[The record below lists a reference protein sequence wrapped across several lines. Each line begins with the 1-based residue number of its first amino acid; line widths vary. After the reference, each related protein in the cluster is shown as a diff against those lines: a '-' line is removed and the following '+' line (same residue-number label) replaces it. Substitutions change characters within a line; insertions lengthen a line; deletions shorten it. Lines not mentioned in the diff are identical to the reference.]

1 MVNKVFMV
9 VNFGCPCFKLTR
21 AILFFFVWN
30 LLFYCSKLIWQQQ
43 TLQTKMST
51 EENQFNVQGYN
62 IVTIL
67 KRLEAATSR
76 LEDITIFQEE
86 VNKKKF
92 GVERIGAKAAEQA
105 IIPPEGTD
113 STAKSV
119 PTDSDFKSV
128 AAAGGGAAVSAPVS
142 TPSDETILKTLAE
155 FVETSKKV
163 DDSTGK
169 AAQLFKDTF
178 DEVSNA
184 IAKADASTKEALTN
198 ILKEKILKIFEL
210 KEATRSNYLNALG
223 EASNV
228 IIWVFTDEPIQ
239 YVVDIKDTAVYWT
252 NKVIKENKPWVQQL
266 LSIFESLKTYV
277 KDSYAKGGPF
287 SEAYAAASP
296 TPAPAKSAPTG
307 GSAPP
312 PPPPPPP
319 PASVFEATP
328 VTPSPA
334 APSPAA
340 LFQEIN
346 QGSAITSGLKKV
358 SPSEMTHKN
367 PELRKQVPRPPKKP
381 SSLSGSNSGASST
394 TSGTTTAQ
402 PPKTPKKEL
411 VDNKWQILNYSHADS
426 IITIDVEPQQSVF
439 ISNCDTVTIQLKGKA
454 NNVFLSNNKNVSL
467 VIDSLISG
475 VDVVKAVKF
484 GIQVLGLVPTINID
498 KSDEGTIYLSKES
511 VDHDCQIVTSSTTA
525 LNINVPTG
533 DNDYNELAIPEQIL
547 NRIVD
552 GKLVSE
558 IVEHAG

>member
-1 MVNKVFMV
+1 
-9 VNFGCPCFKLTR
+9 
-21 AILFFFVWN
+21 
-30 LLFYCSKLIWQQQ
+30 
-43 TLQTKMST
+43 MST
-51 EENQFNVQGYN
+51 EESQFNVQGYN

-86 VNKKKF
+86 ANKKKF
-92 GVERIGAKAAEQA
+92 GVERIGGKAAESSFTPSGEASSTPAPASKA
-105 IIPPEGTD
+105 IP
-113 STAKSV
+113 AKSSA
-119 PTDSDFKSV
+119 PAPV
-128 AAAGGGAAVSAPVS
+128 AANPA
-142 TPSDETILKTLAE
+142 DESILKTLAE
-155 FVETSKKV
+155 FVETSKNV
-163 DDSTGK
+163 DASTGE

-178 DEVSNA
+178 EEVSNA
-184 IAKADASTKEALTN
+184 IKKGDPSNKEALTN
-198 ILKEKILKIFEL
+198 ALKEKILKIFEL
-210 KEATRSNYLNALG
+210 KEAARSNYLNALG

-228 IIWVFTDEPIQ
+228 VIWVFTDEPVQ
-239 YVVDIKDTAVYWT
+239 YVADIKDTAVYWT
-252 NKVIKENKPWVQQL
+252 NKVIKDNKPWVQQL
-266 LSIFESLKTYV
+266 LAVFEGLKTYV
-277 KDSYAKGGPF
+277 KGTYAKGGPF
-287 SEAYAAASP
+287 SEAYAAAN
-296 TPAPAKSAPTG
+296 PAPVAKATPTG
-307 GSAPP
+307 GAAP

-319 PASVFEATP
+319 PASVFDSA
-328 VTPSPA
+328 PA
-334 APSPAA
+334 ASSAA

-381 SSLSGSNSGASST
+381 SSLAGSHTGGAS
-394 TSGTTTAQ
+394 TAATNQ

-411 VDNKWQILNYSHADS
+411 VDNKWQILHHSNTDS
-426 IITIDVEPQQSVF
+426 IITIDVEAQQSVF

-475 VDVVKAVKF
+475 IDVVKAAKF

-511 VDHDCQIVTSSTTA
+511 VEHDIQIVTSSTTA
-525 LNINVPTG
+525 LNINVPKG
-533 DNDYNELAIPEQIL
+533 DDDYSELAAPEQIL
-547 NRIVD
+547 SRIVD

>member
-1 MVNKVFMV
+1 
-9 VNFGCPCFKLTR
+9 
-21 AILFFFVWN
+21 
-30 LLFYCSKLIWQQQ
+30 
-43 TLQTKMST
+43 MST

-312 PPPPPPP
+312 PPPPPP
-319 PASVFEATP
+319 ST
-328 VTPSPA
+328 
-334 APSPAA
+334 
-340 LFQEIN
+340 
-346 QGSAITSGLKKV
+346 
-358 SPSEMTHKN
+358 
-367 PELRKQVPRPPKKP
+367 
-381 SSLSGSNSGASST
+381 SLS
-394 TSGTTTAQ
+394 
-402 PPKTPKKEL
+402 L
-411 VDNKWQILNYSHADS
+411 
-426 IITIDVEPQQSVF
+426 
-439 ISNCDTVTIQLKGKA
+439 
-454 NNVFLSNNKNVSL
+454 
-467 VIDSLISG
+467 
-475 VDVVKAVKF
+475 
-484 GIQVLGLVPTINID
+484 
-498 KSDEGTIYLSKES
+498 
-511 VDHDCQIVTSSTTA
+511 
-525 LNINVPTG
+525 
-533 DNDYNELAIPEQIL
+533 
-547 NRIVD
+547 
-552 GKLVSE
+552 
-558 IVEHAG
+558 